1 MAFLESQAFP
11 GIVEEID
18 PTFRA
23 GRVSLRPIE
32 YGVPAGI
39 GPSGKYL
46 GHYAQVGTIS
56 AIAPA
61 ANAILAAF
69 RWADP
74 TNFCLLLRVWF
85 CLQVVTAVTAQRVDA
100 LLAFIARGYSARD
113 LTNATAVVMAGN
125 AGKLRSSPM
134 GSTLM
139 GVSGNFD
146 VANAAAGLTG
156 GTKTVDAN
164 PFGAAGLSGPS
175 AIAGLGTGVPNTD
188 LYKGDKNGNHPP
200 TFNTQEGVLVQ
211 WGATALATGTVT
223 LTVGVEWAEV
233 AYF

>member
-18 PTFRA
+18 PVFRA
-23 GRVSLRPIE
+23 GRVSLRPID
-32 YGVPAGI
+32 YGVPVNLGA
-39 GPSGKYL
+39 PGKFL
-46 GHYAQVGTIS
+46 GHYSQVGTIS

-61 ANAILAAF
+61 ANANLAAF

-74 TNFCLLLRVWF
+74 TNFVILLRLWF
-85 CLQVVTAVTAQRVDA
+85 SLQVVTAVTAQRVDA
-100 LLAFIARGYSARD
+100 LLAFIARGYSVRD
-113 LTNATAVVMAGN
+113 LTNATAIALVGN
-125 AGKLRSSPM
+125 AGKMRTTPM
-134 GSTLM
+134 GTTLM
-139 GVSGNFD
+139 GLSGNFD
-146 VANAAAGLTG
+146 VASAAAGLTG

-164 PFGAAGLSGPS
+164 PFGSAGLSGPS

-188 LYKGDKNGNHPP
+188 LYKGDKQGNHPP
-200 TFNTQEGVLVQ
+200 MLSTQEGALVQ

-223 LTVGVEWAEV
+223 LTIGVEWAEV

>member
-11 GIVEEID
+11 GVVEEID
-18 PTFRA
+18 PTFKA

-32 YGVPAGI
+32 YGI
-39 GPSGKYL
+39 PSNLAPGGKYL

-74 TNFCLLLRVWF
+74 NNFALLLRVWF
-85 CLQVVTAVTAQRVDA
+85 SLQVVTAVTAQRLDA
-100 LLAFIARGYSARD
+100 LLMFMARAYTARD
-113 LTNATAVVMAGN
+113 ATAATAVVIAGN
-125 AGKLRSSPM
+125 AGKMRTTPM
-134 GSTLM
+134 GSSLM

-146 VANAAAGLTG
+146 VANAAAGLSA
-156 GTKTVDAN
+156 GTKTLDTN
-164 PFGAAGLSGPS
+164 PMGSGGLSGPS
-175 AIAGLGTGVPNTD
+175 AVAGLGTGVLNTD
-188 LYKGDKNGNHPP
+188 LYKGDKQGNHPQMLG
-200 TFNTQEGVLVQ
+200 TQEGFVAQ
-211 WGATALATGTVT
+211 WGATALASGTIT
-223 LTVGVEWAEV
+223 LTIGVEWAEV

>member
-46 GHYAQVGTIS
+46 GHYAQAATMA

-61 ANAILAAF
+61 ANANLAAF
-69 RWADP
+69 RWVDP
-74 TNFCLLLRVWF
+74 TNFVILLRLWF
-85 CLQVVTAVTAQRVDA
+85 SIQVVTAVTAQRVDA
-100 LLAFIARGYSARD
+100 LLAFTARGYSVRD
-113 LTNATAVVMAGN
+113 LTNATSVVIVGN
-125 AGKLRSSPM
+125 SGKMRTTPM
-134 GSTLM
+134 GSSIM

-146 VANAAAGLTG
+146 VASAAAGLTG

-164 PFGAAGLSGPS
+164 PFGFAGLSGPS
-175 AIAGLGTGVPNTD
+175 AIVGLGTGVLNTD

-200 TFNTQEGVLVQ
+200 MLNTQEGLLVQ
-211 WGATALATGTVT
+211 WGATALATGTIT
-223 LTVGVEWAEV
+223 MTIGVEWAEV

>member
-32 YGVPAGI
+32 YGVPTNLAPGT
-39 GPSGKYL
+39 KYL

-61 ANAILAAF
+61 ANSVLGAF

-74 TNFCLLLRVWF
+74 SNFALLMRVWF
-85 CLQVVTAVTAQRVDA
+85 SLQVVTAVTAQRLDA
-100 LLAFIARGYSARD
+100 LLMFIARAYTVRD
-113 LTNATAVVMAGN
+113 ATNATSIAIAGN
-125 AGKLRSSPM
+125 AGKMRTTPM
-134 GSTLM
+134 GTSLLST
-139 GVSGNFD
+139 SGNFD
-146 VANAAAGLTG
+146 VASA
-156 GTKTVDAN
+156 
-164 PFGAAGLSGPS
+164 AAGLSGGTKTSDANPMGS
-175 AIAGLGTGVPNTD
+175 GGLSGSGAVAGLGTGVPNTD
-188 LYKGDKNGNHPP
+188 LYKGDKHGNHPQMLG
-200 TFNTQEGVLVQ
+200 TQEGFLVQ
-211 WGATALATGTVT
+211 WGATALATGTIT
-223 LTVGVEWAEV
+223 LTIGVEWAEV

>member
-46 GHYAQVGTIS
+46 GHYAQVGTIA

-61 ANAILAAF
+61 ANASLAAF

-74 TNFCLLLRVWF
+74 TNFALLLRVWISI
-85 CLQVVTAVTAQRVDA
+85 QVVTAVTAQRLDA
-100 LLAFIARGYSARD
+100 ILMSVARGYTVRD
-113 LTNATAVVMAGN
+113 LTNANGIVIAANTGKMRTA
-125 AGKLRSSPM
+125 PM
-134 GSTLM
+134 GSSLI

-146 VANAAAGLTG
+146 MANLAAGLTG
-156 GTKTVDAN
+156 GTKTLDAN
-164 PFGAAGLSGPS
+164 PMGFAGLSGAA
-175 AIAGLGTGVPNTD
+175 AIAGLGTGLPNTD
-188 LYKGDKNGNHPP
+188 LYKGDKQGNHPQF
-200 TFNTQEGVLVQ
+200 FNTQEGFLVQ
-211 WGATALATGTVT
+211 WGATALATGTIT
-223 LTVGVEWAEV
+223 MTVGVEWAEV